1 MKLTAAEREWL
12 AQMRA
17 RRCKHGHLRHDA
29 RRYRNASGSLWLDCV
44 QCVRDRVNT
53 YRQVAALET
62 QAVDRSAAV

>member
-17 RRCKHGHLRHDA
+17 RRCKDGHLRHDA
-29 RRYRNASGSLWLDCV
+29 RLYRNASGSLWLDCV

-53 YRQVAALET
+53 YRRRVAALET
-62 QAVDRSAAV
+62 RAV